1 MNAQIFASLLYEEFK
16 KTNLDIDYLPEF
28 YYNVGETQ
36 NNGFIFTSQKTDV
49 IYYGDYLNYD
59 YTIRIYMPKV
69 FHQKQLDLIYEFFDF
84 VTSKVPTLSF
94 DGYKVKLFVME
105 NYKNPDL
112 AWILSNIESYGSSHQ
127 GYVIPMKFVIEKE
140 IV

>member
-16 KTNLDIDYLPEF
+16 NFVKNIDYMPDF

-49 IYYGDYLNYD
+49 VYYGNYLNFE

-69 FHQKQLDLIYEFFDF
+69 FHQNQLDLIQEFFNF
-84 VTSKVPTLSF
+84 IINKVPTISF
-94 DGYKVKLFVME
+94 EKYKVKLFIIDDF
-105 NYKNPDL
+105 KNPDFS
-112 AWILSNIESYGSSHQ
+112 WILSNIESYGSSHQ
-127 GYVIPMKFVIEKE
+127 GYIIPIKFVIEKE
-140 IV
+140 